1 MLFNRGFRICRRIA
15 DISNG
20 WAVVVPRTRVVQK
33 WKFSNSQNPHIF
45 QTALTRSLIPAKLL
59 GLGSMLT
66 PHWNPSYP
74 SVATPPLPRRQTRP
88 PLRWGVMIRPNE
100 GQNKWNWINLASA
113 SQKPTLIVLR
123 LINFRNLHYPRVE
136 TQPQPCHQ
144 HHHLLHCGVRIS
156 KTMAK
161 IS

>member
-1 MLFNRGFRICRRIA
+1 MLFNWGLQIWSQIA
-15 DISNG
+15 NISNG
-20 WAVVVPRTRVVQK
+20 WAVVVPRTRLVRK
-33 WKFSNSQNPHIF
+33 WKFHDSQIWHIF
-45 QTALTRSLIPAKLL
+45 WTALTKTLIAPQAL
-59 GLGSMLT
+59 GLGSCLT

-74 SVATPPLPRRQTRP
+74 SVAPPPLPRRQTRP